1 MGKNPKIEGIVFR
14 YGDDDYSFW
23 MPDISI
29 KENVNSCKRCLRLL
43 RIMAVRCAAQRRTS
57 SIPSE
62 KTPETIGANLK
73 KMYVLDTSALL
84 SSSYSSEKQR

>member
-29 KENVNSCKRCLRLL
+29 KENVKFMQTLFVAFEDNGCS
-43 RIMAVRCAAQRRTS
+43 VRGT
-57 SIPSE
+57 
-62 KTPETIGANLK
+62 K
-73 KMYVLDTSALL
+73 KDILDTIR
-84 SSSYSSEKQR
+84 ENT